1 MNSTEKR
8 GEIMPNAPCVSEGLR
23 PSQRRA
29 GTGIASSVKRLDYEP
44 VVQQMHA
51 HPRCAHPANDMNE
64 NLSLGRIFGIH
75 VGLNWSLL
83 VVAALI
89 AWSLATSLLP
99 SASPG
104 QTSGAYWTAGVVSAF
119 VFLASL
125 LAHELAHSVVA
136 MRRGVKVE
144 GITLWLFG
152 GVSRFSSDTASPGA
166 QALIT
171 FVGPLTSL
179 VLGVLFYLVAVAAGG
194 GAHPGL
200 FSATLAWLGYINISL
215 GVFNLV
221 PAFPLDGG
229 RLLQSLIWLRTG
241 DRLRATRIAARIG
254 MLFAYLLTAYGL
266 ATFIFAGSLIGG
278 VWSVFLGW
286 FLLSAA
292 RSEEVG
298 GLIRQALAGIAVAQ
312 VMTPNPV
319 QAPDDISVEDAL
331 HGYVLASRHST
342 FPTHDAA
349 GRLSGLLT
357 LTALKNVEP
366 GARPTTLIRQIICP
380 LEKVSTASPADP
392 ISNLLAVSDGC
403 SEGRTLVVDG
413 GRLVGIISPS
423 DINRLLQKSV
433 SGRSLV
439 PAGSA

>member
-1 MNSTEKR
+1 
-8 GEIMPNAPCVSEGLR
+8 
-23 PSQRRA
+23 
-29 GTGIASSVKRLDYEP
+29 
-44 VVQQMHA
+44 
-51 HPRCAHPANDMNE
+51 MNE

-104 QTSGAYWTAGVVSAF
+104 HTAGAYWTAGVVSAF

-136 MRRGVKVE
+136 TRRGVKVE

-152 GVSRFSSDTASPGA
+152 GVSRFSSETSSPGG

-179 VLGVLFYLVAVAAGG
+179 VLGVVFYLASVASGG

-200 FSATLAWLGYINISL
+200 FSATLSWLGYINISL

-254 MLFAYLLTAYGL
+254 MLFAYLLIAYGL
-266 ATFIFAGSLIGG
+266 ATFIYAGSLIGG

-292 RSEEVG
+292 RSEEAG
-298 GLIRQALAGIAVAQ
+298 GLIRQALAGMTVAE
-312 VMTPNPV
+312 VMTPSPV

-331 HGYVLASRHST
+331 HGYVLVSRHST

-357 LTALKNVEP
+357 LTALKNVAP
-366 GARPTTLIRQIICP
+366 GSRPTTLIRQIICP
-380 LEKVSTASPADP
+380 LDKVSTAGPADP
-392 ISNLLAVSDGC
+392 ITNLLAVSDGC

-413 GRLVGIISPS
+413 GRLIGIISPS

>member
-1 MNSTEKR
+1 MS
-8 GEIMPNAPCVSEGLR
+8 
-23 PSQRRA
+23 
-29 GTGIASSVKRLDYEP
+29 
-44 VVQQMHA
+44 
-51 HPRCAHPANDMNE
+51 E

-89 AWSLATSLLP
+89 AWSLATNLLP
-99 SASPG
+99 LASPSN
-104 QTSGAYWTAGVVSAF
+104 TSGAYWTAGTVSAF

-136 MRRGVKVE
+136 TRRGVRVE

-152 GVSRFSSDTASPGA
+152 GVSRFSSETNSPGT
-166 QALIT
+166 QALVT

-179 VLGVLFYLVAVAAGG
+179 VLGGVFYLASVAFGG
-194 GAHPGL
+194 GAQPGL
-200 FSATLAWLGYINISL
+200 FSATLSWLGYINISL

-254 MLFAYLLTAYGL
+254 MLFAYLLIAYGL
-266 ATFIFAGSLIGG
+266 ATFIFAGSLVSG

-292 RSEEVG
+292 RAEEAG
-298 GLIRQALAGIAVAQ
+298 GLIRQALAGVTVAQ

-319 QAPDDISVEDAL
+319 QASDDISVEDAL
-331 HGYVLASRHST
+331 HGYILASRHST

-357 LTALKNVEP
+357 LTALKNVAP
-366 GARPTTLIRQIICP
+366 GARPTTLIKQIICP
-380 LEKVSTASPADP
+380 VDKVYSAGPADS
-392 ISNLLAVSDGC
+392 ISSLLAVSNGC
-403 SEGRTLVVDG
+403 SEGRSLVVDG
-413 GRLVGIISPS
+413 GRLVGIVSPS
-423 DINRLLQKSV
+423 DINRLLQTSV

-439 PAGSA
+439 ATGSA

>member
-1 MNSTEKR
+1 MQVYARS
-8 GEIMPNAPCVSEGLR
+8 
-23 PSQRRA
+23 
-29 GTGIASSVKRLDYEP
+29 
-44 VVQQMHA
+44 
-51 HPRCAHPANDMNE
+51 AHPALDMSE

-104 QTSGAYWTAGVVSAF
+104 HSSGAYWTAGVVSAF

-136 MRRGVKVE
+136 TRRGVKVE

-152 GVSRFSSDTASPGA
+152 GVSRFSSETSSPGA

-179 VLGVLFYLVAVAAGG
+179 VLGVLFYLVAVATGG

-254 MLFAYLLTAYGL
+254 MGFAYLLIAYGL
-266 ATFIFAGSLIGG
+266 ATFVFAGSLIGG

-292 RSEEVG
+292 RSEETG
-298 GLIRQALAGIAVAQ
+298 GLIRQALAGITVAQ

-357 LTALKNVEP
+357 LTALKNVAP
-366 GARPTTLIRQIICP
+366 AARPTTLIKEIICP
-380 LEKVSTASPADP
+380 LDKVSTAGPADP
-392 ISNLLAVSDGC
+392 SSNLLAGSDGC

-413 GRLVGIISPS
+413 GRLVGIVSPS
-423 DINRLLQKSV
+423 DVNRLLQTSV

-439 PAGSA
+439 ATGNA

>member
-1 MNSTEKR
+1 MAT
-8 GEIMPNAPCVSEGLR
+8 ITYDQPTHQV
-23 PSQRRA
+23 RA
-29 GTGIASSVKRLDYEP
+29 RIARS
-44 VVQQMHA
+44 
-51 HPRCAHPANDMNE
+51 DMKE
-64 NLSLGRIFGIH
+64 NISLGRIAGIH

-83 VVAALI
+83 VVGALI

-99 SASPG
+99 SAAPG
-104 QTSGAYWTAGVVSAF
+104 QTSGAYWAAGVISAF

-125 LAHELAHSVVA
+125 LAHELAHSIVA
-136 MRRGVKVE
+136 MRRGVRVE

-152 GVSRFSSDTASPGA
+152 GVSRFSSETNSPGT
-166 QALIT
+166 QALFT

-179 VLGVLFYLVAVAAGG
+179 VLGAVFYFVSVAVGNG
-194 GAHPGL
+194 PHPGL
-200 FSATLAWLGYINISL
+200 VPATLSWLGYINISL

-254 MLFAYLLTAYGL
+254 MGFAYLLIAYGL
-266 ATFIFAGSLIGG
+266 ATFVFAGSLVGG

-286 FLLSAA
+286 FLLGAA
-292 RSEEVG
+292 RSEEAG
-298 GLIRQALAGIAVAQ
+298 GLIRQALAGVSVRE

-319 QAPDDISVEDAL
+319 QAPDTITAEDAL
-331 HGYVLASRHST
+331 RGYVLASRHST
-342 FPTHDAA
+342 FPTHDSG

-357 LTALKNVEP
+357 LTALKNVSPE
-366 GARPTTLIRQIICP
+366 ARATTLVKDIICP
-380 LEKVSTASPADP
+380 VDSVSTASPADP
-392 ISNLLAVSDGC
+392 VTNLLGVSDGC

-423 DINRLLQKSV
+423 DISKLLQ
-433 SGRSLV
+433 RSLTDR
-439 PAGSA
+439 PLARA

>member
-1 MNSTEKR
+1 
-8 GEIMPNAPCVSEGLR
+8 L
-23 PSQRRA
+23 
-29 GTGIASSVKRLDYEP
+29 
-44 VVQQMHA
+44 
-51 HPRCAHPANDMNE
+51 NE
-64 NLSLGRIFGIH
+64 NLSLGRIAGIH

-89 AWSLATSLLP
+89 AWSLATSILP
-99 SASPG
+99 SAAPG

-119 VFLASL
+119 VYLAAL

-136 MRRGVKVE
+136 MRRGVRVE

-152 GVSRFSSDTASPGA
+152 GVSRFGSESSSPGA

-179 VLGVLFYLVAVAAGG
+179 LLGAVFLLVAAAVGG
-194 GAHPGL
+194 GGQAGL
-200 FSATLAWLGYINISL
+200 VPATLAWLGFINILL
-215 GVFNLV
+215 GGFNLL

-229 RLLQSLIWLRTG
+229 RLLQSLIWLLTG

-254 MLFAYLLTAYGL
+254 MAFAFLLIAYGL
-266 ATFIFAGSLIGG
+266 LTFLVAGSLING

-292 RSEEVG
+292 RAEETS
-298 GLIRQALAGIAVAQ
+298 GLIRQALSGISVAE

-342 FPTHDAA
+342 FPTHDAG
-349 GRLSGLLT
+349 GRLTGLLT
-357 LTALKNVEP
+357 MAALKKVPP
-366 GARPTTLIRQIICP
+366 GARQTTLIKEVICP
-380 LEKVSTASPADP
+380 LDSVSIASPADP
-392 ISNLLAVSDGC
+392 VANLLGLSEGC
-403 SEGRTLVVDG
+403 SEGRTLVIDH
-413 GRLVGIISPS
+413 GRLAGIISPS
-423 DINRLLQKSV
+423 DINRLLQ
-433 SGRSLV
+433 RSLAGRAQA
-439 PAGSA
+439 PARSA

>member
-1 MNSTEKR
+1 M
-8 GEIMPNAPCVSEGLR
+8 APTARSARTQTHQLRARAARSE
-23 PSQRRA
+23 
-29 GTGIASSVKRLDYEP
+29 
-44 VVQQMHA
+44 
-51 HPRCAHPANDMNE
+51 MNE
-64 NLSLGRIFGIH
+64 NISLGRIAGIH
-75 VGLNWSLL
+75 VGFNWSLL
-83 VVAALI
+83 VIAALI
-89 AWSLATSLLP
+89 AWSLATSFLP
-99 SASPG
+99 STAPG
-104 QTSGAYWTAGVVSAF
+104 HTSGAYWAAGLISAI

-125 LAHELAHSVVA
+125 LAHELAHSIVA

-152 GVSRFSSDTASPGA
+152 GVSRFSSDTNSPGT
-166 QALIT
+166 QALFT

-179 VLGVLFYLVAVAAGG
+179 ALGVLFYVISIAAGG

-200 FSATLAWLGYINISL
+200 VAATLSWLGYINISL

-241 DRLRATRIAARIG
+241 NRLQATRIAARIG
-254 MLFAYLLTAYGL
+254 MGFAYLLIAYGL
-266 ATFIFAGSLIGG
+266 ATFVFAGSLIGG

-292 RSEEVG
+292 RSAEAG
-298 GLIRQALAGIAVAQ
+298 GILPRASSGTTQRG

-319 QAPDDISVEDAL
+319 QAPDNISVDDAL

-342 FPTHDAA
+342 FPTHDAG

-357 LTALKNVEP
+357 LAALKNVAPE
-366 GARPTTLIRQIICP
+366 ARATTHIKDINCP
-380 LEKVSTASPADP
+380 LDSVSTANPADP
-392 ISNLLAVSDGC
+392 VTNLLGVAEGC
-403 SEGRTLVVDG
+403 SEGRTLIVDN

-423 DINRLLQKSV
+423 DISRLLQ
-433 SGRSLV
+433 RSIHSNAV
-439 PAGSA
+439 

>member
-1 MNSTEKR
+1 
-8 GEIMPNAPCVSEGLR
+8 
-23 PSQRRA
+23 
-29 GTGIASSVKRLDYEP
+29 
-44 VVQQMHA
+44 
-51 HPRCAHPANDMNE
+51 MNE
-64 NLSLGRIFGIH
+64 NVSLGRIAGIH
-75 VGLNWSLL
+75 VGFNWSLL

-104 QTSGAYWTAGVVSAF
+104 QPTGAYWAAGVISAF

-125 LAHELAHSVVA
+125 LAHELAHSIVA

-152 GVSRFSSDTASPGA
+152 GVSRFSSETNSPGT
-166 QALIT
+166 QALFT

-179 VLGVLFYLVAVAAGG
+179 VLGAIFYVISIAAGG
-194 GAHPGL
+194 GTHPGL
-200 FSATLAWLGYINISL
+200 AAATLSWLGYINISL

-254 MLFAYLLTAYGL
+254 MGFAYLLIAYGL
-266 ATFIFAGSLIGG
+266 ASFVFAGSVVGG

-286 FLLSAA
+286 FLLGAA
-292 RSEEVG
+292 RSEEAG
-298 GLIRQALAGIAVAQ
+298 GLLREALNGISVRD
-312 VMTPNPV
+312 VMSPNPE
-319 QAPDDISVEDAL
+319 QAPDNITVEDAL

-342 FPTHDAA
+342 FPTHDAS

-357 LTALKNVEP
+357 LAALKNVAPE
-366 GARPTTLIRQIICP
+366 ARATTLVKDVACP
-380 LEKVSTASPADP
+380 LDSVSTASPGDP
-392 ISNLLAVSDGC
+392 ASNLLGVSDGC

-413 GRLVGIISPS
+413 GHVVGIISPS
-423 DINRLLQKSV
+423 DISMLVRRSL
-433 SGRSLV
+433 SGRSAV
-439 PAGSA
+439 RAKPA

>member
-1 MNSTEKR
+1 
-8 GEIMPNAPCVSEGLR
+8 
-23 PSQRRA
+23 
-29 GTGIASSVKRLDYEP
+29 
-44 VVQQMHA
+44 
-51 HPRCAHPANDMNE
+51 MNE
-64 NLSLGRIFGIH
+64 NLSLGRIAGIH

-89 AWSLATSLLP
+89 AWSLATGILP
-99 SASPG
+99 SAAPG
-104 QTSGAYWTAGVVSAF
+104 ETSGAYWTAGVVSAF

-136 MRRGVKVE
+136 MRRGVRVE

-152 GVSRFSSDTASPGA
+152 GVSRFSSDTSSPGT

-179 VLGVLFYLVAVAAGG
+179 VLGAVFFLASVLVGG

-200 FSATLAWLGYINISL
+200 LPATLSWLGYINITL

-241 DRLRATRIAARIG
+241 DRQRATRIAARIG
-254 MLFAYLLTAYGL
+254 MGFAYLLIAYGL
-266 ATFIFAGSLIGG
+266 ATFVFAGSLIGG

-292 RSEEVG
+292 RAEETG
-298 GLIRQALAGIAVAQ
+298 GMIRQALSGISVRE
-312 VMTPNPV
+312 VMTPNPE

-342 FPTHDAA
+342 FPTHDSG

-357 LTALKNVEP
+357 MAALKNVEP
-366 GARPTTLIRQIICP
+366 EARATTLVKQVTCP
-380 LEKVSTASPADP
+380 LASVSTASPADP
-392 ISNLLAVSDGC
+392 VTNLLGVAEGC

-413 GRLVGIISPS
+413 GRLVGIVSPS
-423 DINRLLQKSV
+423 DINRLLQRSL
-433 SGRSLV
+433 SGRGQA
-439 PAGSA
+439 PARTA

>member
-1 MNSTEKR
+1 
-8 GEIMPNAPCVSEGLR
+8 
-23 PSQRRA
+23 
-29 GTGIASSVKRLDYEP
+29 
-44 VVQQMHA
+44 
-51 HPRCAHPANDMNE
+51 MNE
-64 NLSLGRIFGIH
+64 NVSLGRIAGIH
-75 VGLNWSLL
+75 VGFNWSLL

-99 SASPG
+99 SSSPG
-104 QTSGAYWTAGVVSAF
+104 QPTGAYWAAGVISAF

-125 LAHELAHSVVA
+125 LAHELAHSIVA

-152 GVSRFSSDTASPGA
+152 GVSRFSSETNSPGT
-166 QALIT
+166 QALFT

-179 VLGVLFYLVAVAAGG
+179 VLGAIFYVISIAAGG
-194 GAHPGL
+194 GTHPGL
-200 FSATLAWLGYINISL
+200 AAATLSWLGYINISL

-254 MLFAYLLTAYGL
+254 MGFAYLLIAYGL
-266 ATFIFAGSLIGG
+266 ASFVFAGSVVGG

-286 FLLSAA
+286 FLLGAA
-292 RSEEVG
+292 RSEEAG
-298 GLIRQALAGIAVAQ
+298 GLLREALNGISVRD
-312 VMTPNPV
+312 VMSPNPE
-319 QAPDDISVEDAL
+319 QAPDNITVEDAL

-342 FPTHDAA
+342 FPTHDAS

-357 LTALKNVEP
+357 LAALKNVAPE
-366 GARPTTLIRQIICP
+366 ARATTLVKDVACP
-380 LEKVSTASPADP
+380 LDSVSTASPGDP
-392 ISNLLAVSDGC
+392 ASNLLGVSDGC

-413 GRLVGIISPS
+413 GHVVGIISPS
-423 DINRLLQKSV
+423 DISMLVRRSL
-433 SGRSLV
+433 SGRSAV
-439 PAGSA
+439 RAKPA

>member
-1 MNSTEKR
+1 MATIPYDQQNQRAQARTYRR
-8 GEIMPNAPCVSEGLR
+8 G
-23 PSQRRA
+23 
-29 GTGIASSVKRLDYEP
+29 
-44 VVQQMHA
+44 
-51 HPRCAHPANDMNE
+51 MNE
-64 NLSLGRIFGIH
+64 NVSLGRIAGIH
-75 VGLNWSLL
+75 VGFNWSLL

-99 SASPG
+99 SAAPG
-104 QTSGAYWTAGVVSAF
+104 QPSGAYWAAGVISAI

-125 LAHELAHSVVA
+125 LAHELAHSIVA

-152 GVSRFSSDTASPGA
+152 GVSRFSSDTNSPGT
-166 QALIT
+166 QALFT

-179 VLGVLFYLVAVAAGG
+179 VLGAVFYVISISASG

-200 FSATLAWLGYINISL
+200 AAATLSWLGYINISL

-254 MLFAYLLTAYGL
+254 MGFAYLLIAYGL
-266 ATFIFAGSLIGG
+266 ATFVFAGSLIGG

-292 RSEEVG
+292 RSEEAG
-298 GLIRQALAGIAVAQ
+298 GLIRQALSGISVRD
-312 VMTPNPV
+312 VMTSNPV
-319 QAPDDISVEDAL
+319 QAPDNISVDDAL

-342 FPTHDAA
+342 FPTHDAG

-357 LTALKNVEP
+357 LAALKNVAPE
-366 GARPTTLIRQIICP
+366 ARATTLIKDITCP
-380 LEKVSTASPADP
+380 LESVSTANPADP
-392 ISNLLAVSDGC
+392 VTNLLGVAEGC
-403 SEGRTLVVDG
+403 SEGRTLIVDN

-423 DINRLLQKSV
+423 DISRLLQ
-433 SGRSLV
+433 RSLHSGAV
-439 PAGSA
+439 

>member
-1 MNSTEKR
+1 MDCDHRSLAARPAVHLLSNDWTSAPVKR
-8 GEIMPNAPCVSEGLR
+8 QMHRTRAWLILR
-23 PSQRRA
+23 P
-29 GTGIASSVKRLDYEP
+29 
-44 VVQQMHA
+44 
-51 HPRCAHPANDMNE
+51 DMNE
-64 NLSLGRIFGIH
+64 NISLGRIAGIH
-75 VGLNWSLL
+75 VGFNWSLL

-89 AWSLATSLLP
+89 AWSLATGILP
-99 SASPG
+99 PAVPG
-104 QTSGAYWTAGVVSAF
+104 ETSSAYWTAGVVSSF

-136 MRRGVKVE
+136 VRRGVKVE

-152 GVSRFSSDTASPGA
+152 GVSRFSSETNSPGS

-179 VLGVLFYLVAVAAGG
+179 VLGVGFYLVAVAVGG
-194 GAHPGL
+194 GPHPSL
-200 FSATLAWLGYINISL
+200 VAVTLSWLGYINITL

-254 MLFAYLLTAYGL
+254 MGFAYLLIAYGL
-266 ATFIFAGSLIGG
+266 ATFVFAGSLIGG
-278 VWSVFLGW
+278 VWAVFLGW

-292 RSEEVG
+292 RSEEAG
-298 GLIRQALAGIAVAQ
+298 GLIRQALSGISVRD
-312 VMTPNPV
+312 VMTSNPV
-319 QAPDDISVEDAL
+319 QAPDNISVNDAL

-342 FPTHDAA
+342 FPTHDAG

-357 LTALKNVEP
+357 LAALKNVAPE
-366 GARPTTLIRQIICP
+366 ARATTLIKDITCP
-380 LEKVSTASPADP
+380 LDSVSTANPADP
-392 ISNLLAVSDGC
+392 VSNLLGVADGC
-403 SEGRTLVVDG
+403 NEGRTLVIDN

-423 DINRLLQKSV
+423 DISRLLQRTLHSNAV
-433 SGRSLV
+433 
-439 PAGSA
+439 